1 MRPFHFEVHAI
12 VDVELTNL
20 CGANCSFCPRD
31 ATPHQGTM
39 RPEIFAKAL
48 ERVIEYR
55 RQRDFAIALRGVEP
69 TTQPAVSFCGLGDQV
84 LNRHLSDYISAA
96 HDSDL
101 GVVVNTNA
109 QRLDRTNSQALLDA
123 GVDIVMVNGGE
134 IGERYEEVYELPFEQ
149 TERNVRGFLDLAE
162 DPKQL
167 CITLVEHDHDPERVA
182 AVRAHWEALGVHR
195 FRHLE
200 LINRGGTLEH
210 THPDYATHP
219 HAAAARRL
227 LSADDALCAAPS
239 LFPFIAYDGR
249 YLLCGSD
256 WEREVVL
263 PTIFELSILEV
274 LAHKDR
280 VLMAGCDVCDGCNHH
295 PHNRVADMVGA
306 VHADEATPDELDE
319 LVTHLRDSSAFV
331 RRTYEGL
338 PEPSEPRRET
348 ANRRL
353 IPVRVLDD
361 DPVAVESVPSR

>member
-1 MRPFHFEVHAI
+1 MAGFEFKVHAI

-31 ATPHQGTM
+31 ATPHLGVM

-55 RQRDFAIALRGVEP
+55 RQRDFAIELLGSPRTAP
-69 TTQPAVSFCGLGDQV
+69 PAVSFCGLGDQV
-84 LNRHLSDYISAA
+84 LNRHLTDYIAAA

-109 QRLDRTNSQALLDA
+109 QRLDRAHSQALLDA
-123 GVDIVMVNGGE
+123 GVDVVMVNGGE
-134 IGERYEEVYELPFEQ
+134 IGERYEAVYELPFEQ
-149 TERNVRGFLDLAE
+149 LERNVRDFLDLTP
-162 DPKQL
+162 DPERL
-167 CITLVEHDHDPERVA
+167 CITLVEHDRDPDRVA
-182 AVRAHWEALGVHR
+182 AVRAHWTAVGVRR
-195 FRHLE
+195 FRHLT

-256 WEREVVL
+256 WTRAVVL
-263 PTIFELSILEV
+263 PTIFDLSIHEV
-274 LAHKDR
+274 LRHKDDVVR
-280 VLMAGCDVCDGCNHH
+280 NGCDVCDGCNHH
-295 PHNRVADMVGA
+295 PHNKVADMIGA
-306 VHADEATPDELDE
+306 VEAGDATPDDLEA
-319 LVTHLRDSSAFV
+319 LVDRLRRSSAFV
-331 RRTYEGL
+331 RQSYDGV
-338 PEPSEPRRET
+338 PPAPPIDGRR
-348 ANRRL
+348 R
-353 IPVRVLDD
+353 IPVRVLDESD
-361 DPVAVESVPSR
+361 AGCERETSVAM